1 MEYTQNFEHFW
12 SLYPKQTGK
21 GAAFASWK
29 KHTKAEHELILDH
42 LPQRLKTDS
51 DWLEGKFIKNPAT
64 WLNQRCWED
73 NYKRTSQ
80 FARISGIREETWCD
94 KCDSYNFTRRHEDI
108 CENGEEFYHLRLK
121 NKKWV
126 FSNYKAT
133 ELETVA

>member
-1 MEYTQNFEHFW
+1 MEYTEEFKEFW

-29 KHTKAEHELILDH
+29 KYKKSEHELILDH
-42 LPQRLKTDS
+42 LPERIKTDS

-73 NYKRTSQ
+73 NYKRASQ
-80 FARISGIREETWCD
+80 FARIAGIKKETWCE
-94 KCDSYNFTRRHEDI
+94 KCESYNFTQRHEDI
-108 CENGEEFYHLRLK
+108 CENGEEFYHVGFK

-126 FSNYKAT
+126 LKMSGA
-133 ELETVA
+133 EQLETIS